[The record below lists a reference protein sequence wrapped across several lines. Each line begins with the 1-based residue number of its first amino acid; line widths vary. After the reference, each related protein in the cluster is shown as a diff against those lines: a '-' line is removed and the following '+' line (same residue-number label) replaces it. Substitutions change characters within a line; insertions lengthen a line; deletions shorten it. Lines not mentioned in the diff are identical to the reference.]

1 MTDRIDYQKLGNE
14 DISASISELNV
25 HDHLKGKDVVELR
38 GLCDQDRLPFAV
50 CILNITGELNVGTI
64 IRNALLTGAEKVVIM
79 GRRKYD
85 KRGTVG
91 SQNYI
96 DVERIN
102 ALNEDGLTI
111 DTEIFWAWLRKGK
124 GYKPFFV
131 EQGGTPLNKIDWYN
145 WVMSVQPLRPCLV
158 FGNENRGV
166 QDDLLYDRRGRIVSI
181 PQRGV
186 IRSYNVASASGIVMY
201 DMIRG
206 MKWV

>member
-1 MTDRIDYQKLGNE
+1 MSNRIDYQKLGNE

-25 HDHLKGKDVVELR
+25 HDHLKGMDVAELR
-38 GLCDQDRLPFAV
+38 DLCDQDRLPFAV

-64 IRNALLTGAEKVVIM
+64 IRNALLTGAKQVVLM

-102 ALNEDGLTI
+102 ALAEDGLTI
-111 DTEIFWAWLRKGK
+111 KTDVFWDWMNKHSYR
-124 GYKPFFV
+124 PFFV
-131 EQGGTPLNKIDWYN
+131 EHGGTMLNKIDWYN
-145 WVMSVQPLRPCLV
+145 WVMSIQPLRPCLV

-166 QDDLLYDRRGRIVSI
+166 QDDLLHDRRGRIVSI

-186 IRSYNVASASGIVMY
+186 IRSYNVASASGIVMF
-201 DMIRG
+201 DMVRS